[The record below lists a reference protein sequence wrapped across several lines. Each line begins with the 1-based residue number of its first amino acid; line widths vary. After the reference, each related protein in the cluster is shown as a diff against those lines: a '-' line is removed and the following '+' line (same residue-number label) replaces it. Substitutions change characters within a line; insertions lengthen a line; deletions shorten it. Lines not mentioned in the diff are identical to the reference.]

1 MNSLKNFYENNN
13 LNYFEQFFKLK
24 KDLNSNFS
32 FNFDDS
38 NENYYNNRIIFDYL
52 KEIKNEEIEFSEI
65 FDLLLNKEIL
75 NKENIKNF
83 LYDFLNIILNIKTFT
98 FKDSKYLYQKISKI
112 LHNENNY
119 ENIENILNLLEIIYN
134 VKNKNQNFNML
145 NYYIFLENGC
155 KLNINNKINY
165 KIIFNL
171 SFSFKCIFKEN
182 NCSILNIEFNNGD
195 GINLIIDENNNIKEN
210 SILNKIIEPNF
221 QLFQIINIKLNLNEN
236 SNLILFIN
244 EKEYELGIFN
254 DFSSLNSI
262 NLLKNMI
269 SEVYFINGYLCNLD
283 DLNKEEM
290 NKINNNNNIISS
302 TNDKNQ
308 CENIIKEEVK
318 NSEKIEENKEENK
331 IEENKIE
338 EKEENKIEE
347 KEENK
352 IEENN
357 EVINDEIKS
366 LKENIKNKINEIQNI
381 FNNFDINNI
390 EKYLDYKEKYLFL
403 YFFIPSIYN
412 DKYSNKEKEIISFNQ
427 GENNYK
433 IHCYLN
439 NRENIFNIGGF
450 DIFIPFFTFINIIK
464 NSDDEK
470 IFLFNKLLNIIQIMY
485 DSNKKLIENENKNEF
500 DNFLK
505 SFNYS
510 ILFISKNI
518 LFKIIT
524 EDKIFIQKNI
534 LNRLKETFNQKNII
548 EFIIEDKLN
557 EKIFYNLEKNL
568 FFNNGFWNYK
578 PNKSY
583 YYKIYNFVTNDFKK
597 PVLLPILNINKNYKN
612 LINNDE
618 IFNKIFIQKK
628 EEINEDNLNDNMCL
642 FKNENKDMYLYSIL
656 NYEELIKDSKEFNE
670 QLILTIQNKYFFE
683 KEINLIKEVCR
694 IKQTHHINGF
704 ILFNNEKMVF
714 HSYFID
720 NNRKFCTNNISK
732 NNNCFGS
739 IFECPKYEYLKTL
752 EIKIKDIKMILQR
765 YYYFKDNA
773 FEIYTFSGKNYYFN
787 SNDNNVINLLFK
799 IINKNNQFFNKKY
812 DDNTCNLFIN
822 KDYKKKEYDF
832 IKLWKNKKIS
842 NFNFVMLLNIFANR
856 SYLDLYQYPIFPW
869 IIFPQPTKNNKN
881 LNYRNLSLP
890 MGQNIYDENSK
901 TRLNLFDQSYD
912 LLIEEIP
919 IIQNKI
925 YTNKNFYFI
934 KNSDICRLYY
944 YNTNYSNP
952 VYTSYYLLRSIPF
965 TFTSFKLQGNYFD
978 DPNRLF
984 SSYIESCKC
993 ALLQKSDVKELI
1005 PEFYFFWEMFV
1016 NYNNINFFYNE
1027 KSKRIFNSKNN
1038 KSIDNINELDKIF
1051 EFPLFYNKNK
1061 KMLLKNENKYENFNE
1076 IMFFVLNLSRA
1087 FESNE
1092 ISNNLN
1098 DWIDLIFGTTQ
1109 KIDETYLPNKAK
1121 IQEFKDNLKV
1131 GFFKTLNFLKN
1142 KITDNETKEKI
1153 NVKNLFRPESYLDN
1167 PEIEDLLNEKDN
1179 EKKKLFYESVEFGV
1193 IPKQILKEN
1202 CEKKINENYNR
1213 NFKKNI
1219 KHLINKNIISYLKN
1233 PDFKLRKEKF
1243 YKKYFKYSISAW
1255 EIIEQKNYLLI
1266 GNSNGELII
1275 FKYTKYERNL
1285 FDNLINLK
1293 FKKKIINHTN
1303 SIVSIYY
1310 NDDLNLFIT
1319 FSLDCYINIYTI
1331 NFKLINSFK
1340 DEENIKNPSKNSFVY
1355 LISHPIPSIIIYN
1368 HPLLISY
1375 SLNVGLTEFS
1385 NKVIKIKVEE
1395 SFEKSI
1401 ILKDLFFEEIL
1412 ITTDKSRQKMYLFS
1426 LPELNKYNNNI
1437 VLNNDK
1443 INNFYVDDE
1452 KKLLLEHENNV
1463 LTSYFIYQII

>member
-1 MNSLKNFYENNN
+1 MNSLILKNFYENNN
-13 LNYFEQFFKLK
+13 LNYFEQFFNIK
-24 KDLNSNFS
+24 KDSNSN
-32 FNFDDS
+32 FNFDDL
-38 NENYYNNRIIFDYL
+38 NKNYYNYRIIFDYL
-52 KEIKNEEIEFSEI
+52 KEIKNEEIEFSDI

-83 LYDFLNIILNIKTFT
+83 LYDFLNIILNIKTFK

-112 LHNENNY
+112 LNNENNY
-119 ENIENILNLLEIIYN
+119 ENIKNILNLLEIIYN
-134 VKNKNQNFNML
+134 VKNENQNSNIS
-145 NYYIFLENGC
+145 NYFIFLENGC
-155 KLNINNKINY
+155 KLTINNKINY

-171 SFSFKCIFKEN
+171 SFSFKCVFKEK
-182 NCSILNIEFNNGD
+182 NCSILNIEFNNNNL
-195 GINLIIDENNNIKEN
+195 NLIIDENNNIKEN
-210 SILNKIIEPNF
+210 SILNKTLESNF
-221 QLFQIINIKLNLNEN
+221 NFSNIINIKLNLNEVN
-236 SNLILFIN
+236 KLILIIN
-244 EKEYELGIFN
+244 EKEFDLGIFN
-254 DFSSLNSI
+254 DFSTLNSI
-262 NLLKNMI
+262 ILFKNMI
-269 SEVYFINGYLCNLD
+269 SEVYYINGYLCNLD
-283 DLNKEEM
+283 DLYNQEM
-290 NKINNNNNIISS
+290 SKINLNNINSTNNNN
-302 TNDKNQ
+302 Q
-308 CENIIKEEVK
+308 EENIINNETDEKVEKEKEENNK
-318 NSEKIEENKEENK
+318 IEEIEENKEGINK
-331 IEENKIE
+331 
-338 EKEENKIEE
+338 
-347 KEENK
+347 
-352 IEENN
+352 
-357 EVINDEIKS
+357 EIKS
-366 LKENIKNKINEIQNI
+366 LKENINNKINEIQKI
-381 FNNFDINNI
+381 YNNFDPLNI
-390 EKYLDYKEKYLFL
+390 ENYLQNNEKYLFL
-403 YFFIPSIYN
+403 FFYIPSIYN
-412 DKYSNKEKEIISFNQ
+412 NNNIFSNIENQIISFNK
-427 GENNYK
+427 EDNNYK

-450 DIFIPFFTFINIIK
+450 DIFIPFFNYINIIQI
-464 NSDDEK
+464 SEDEK
-470 IFLFNKLLNIIQIMY
+470 ILLFNKLLNIIQIMY
-485 DSNKKLIENENKNEF
+485 NSNKHLIEKENKYEF
-500 DNFLK
+500 NNFLK
-505 SFNYS
+505 SFYYS
-510 ILFISKNI
+510 ILFIPKNI

-524 EDKIFIQKNI
+524 KEITFINENIF
-534 LNRLKETFNQKNII
+534 NRLKETFDQQNII
-548 EFIIEDKLN
+548 EFIIEDKIN
-557 EKIFYNLEKNL
+557 EKVYYNLQKNL
-568 FFNNGFWNYK
+568 FLNNGFWNYK

-583 YYKIYNFVTNDFKK
+583 YNKIYNFVTNDFKK
-597 PVLLPILNINKNYKN
+597 PILIPILNINKNYKY

-618 IFNKIFIQKK
+618 IFNKLFNENK
-628 EEINEDNLNDNMCL
+628 ELNKENSCDNLCL
-642 FKNENKDMYLYSIL
+642 TKNENKDMYLYSIL
-656 NYEELIKDSKEFNE
+656 NYNELIKDSNEFNK
-670 QLILTIQNKYFFE
+670 QLILILQKKYFLD
-683 KEINLIKEVCR
+683 KNVNLINDVCR
-694 IKQTHHINGF
+694 IKQTHHISGF
-704 ILFNNEKMVF
+704 ILFNNEQIIF

-720 NNRKFCTNNISK
+720 NNFTNKKFCTNNISK

-739 IFECPKYEYLKTL
+739 IFECPKYEYNKTL
-752 EIKIKDIKMILQR
+752 EIKIKDIKLILQR
-765 YYYFKDNA
+765 YYYFRENA

-787 SNDNNVINLLFK
+787 SNENNKINLLFK
-799 IINKNNQFFNKKY
+799 IINKNNEFFVKKY
-812 DDNTCNLFIN
+812 DKNTCNLFIN
-822 KDYKKKEYDF
+822 YKYKQKDYDF

-842 NFNFVMLLNIFANR
+842 NFNFIMLLNIFANR

-869 IIFPQPTKNNKN
+869 IIFPQPTENNKN

-1027 KSKRIFNSKNN
+1027 KIKRIFNSKNN

-1131 GFFKTLNFLKN
+1131 GFLKTFNFLKN
-1142 KITDNETKEKI
+1142 KITDNEIKEKI

-1193 IPKQILKEN
+1193 IPKQILKDN

-1219 KHLINKNIISYLKN
+1219 KYLINKNIISYLKN
-1233 PDFKLRKEKF
+1233 PDFKLRKENF

-1293 FKKKIINHTN
+1293 FIKKIINHTN

-1310 NDDLNLFIT
+1310 NEDLNLFIT

-1331 NFKLINSFK
+1331 DFKLLNSFK
-1340 DEENIKNPSKNSFVY
+1340 DEENFKNEPSKNSFAY

-1368 HPLLISY
+1368 HPLLLSY
-1375 SLNVGLTEFS
+1375 CLNVGLNEFS
-1385 NKVIKIKVEE
+1385 NKIIKINVEE
-1395 SFEKSI
+1395 PFEKSI
-1401 ILKDLFFEEIL
+1401 IVKDLFFEEIL
-1412 ITTDKSRQKMYLFS
+1412 IATDKTRKKIYLFS
-1426 LPELNKYNNNI
+1426 LPELNKYKKDI
-1437 VLNNDK
+1437 FLNNVK

-1463 LTSYFIYQII
+1463 LTPYFINQII

>member
-1 MNSLKNFYENNN
+1 MNSLILKNFYENNN
-13 LNYFEQFFKLK
+13 LNYFEQFFNIK
-24 KDLNSNFS
+24 KDLNSNF
-32 FNFDDS
+32 NFDDL
-38 NENYYNNRIIFDYL
+38 NKNYYNYRIIFDYL

-65 FDLLLNKEIL
+65 FDLILNKEIL

-83 LYDFLNIILNIKTFT
+83 LYDFLNIILNIKTFK

-112 LHNENNY
+112 LNNENNY
-119 ENIENILNLLEIIYN
+119 ENIKNILNLLEIIYN
-134 VKNKNQNFNML
+134 VKNENQNSNIS
-145 NYYIFLENGC
+145 NYFIFLENGC

-171 SFSFKCIFKEN
+171 SFSFKCVFKEK
-182 NCSILNIEFNNGD
+182 NCTILNIEFNKNN
-195 GINLIIDENNNIKEN
+195 INLIIDENNNIKEN
-210 SILNKIIEPNF
+210 SILNKTIESNF
-221 QLFQIINIKLNLNEN
+221 QLSNIINVKLNLNKVN
-236 SNLILFIN
+236 KLILIIN
-244 EKEYELGIFN
+244 EKEFELGIFN
-254 DFSSLNSI
+254 DFSTLNSI
-262 NLLKNMI
+262 ILFKNMI
-269 SEVYFINGYLCNLD
+269 SEVYYINGYLCNLD
-283 DLNKEEM
+283 DLYNQEM
-290 NKINNNNNIISS
+290 SKINLNNINSTNNNNQ
-302 TNDKNQ
+302 D
-308 CENIIKEEVK
+308 ENIINNEKEENGNK
-318 NSEKIEENKEENK
+318 KEENEKEENKKIEEIEENKEGFNK
-331 IEENKIE
+331 EIE
-338 EKEENKIEE
+338 
-347 KEENK
+347 
-352 IEENN
+352 
-357 EVINDEIKS
+357 S
-366 LKENIKNKINEIQNI
+366 LKENINNKINEIQKI
-381 FNNFDINNI
+381 YNNFDPLNI
-390 EKYLDYKEKYLFL
+390 EKYLLNNEKYLFL
-403 YFFIPSIYN
+403 YFYVPSIYN
-412 DKYSNKEKEIISFNQ
+412 NDIFSNMENQVISFNK
-427 GENNYK
+427 EDNNNYK

-450 DIFIPFFTFINIIK
+450 DIFIPFFNFINIIQI
-464 NSDDEK
+464 SDDEK
-470 IFLFNKLLNIIQIMY
+470 ILLFNKLLNIIQIMY
-485 DSNKKLIENENKNEF
+485 NSNKNLIEKENKDEF
-500 DNFLK
+500 NIFLK
-505 SFNYS
+505 SFYYS
-510 ILFISKNI
+510 ILFIPKNI
-518 LFKIIT
+518 LLKIIT
-524 EDKIFIQKNI
+524 KEITFINEKFF
-534 LNRLKETFNQKNII
+534 NRLKESFNQQNII
-548 EFIIEDKLN
+548 EFIIEDKIN
-557 EKIFYNLEKNL
+557 EKIYYNLQKIL
-568 FFNNGFWNYK
+568 FLNNGFWNYK
-578 PNKSY
+578 PNKFY
-583 YYKIYNFVTNDFKK
+583 YDKIYNFVTNDFKK
-597 PVLLPILNINKNYKN
+597 PILIPILNINKNYKY

-618 IFNKIFIQKK
+618 IFNKLFIENK
-628 EEINEDNLNDNMCL
+628 ELNKDNSCDNLCL
-642 FKNENKDMYLYSIL
+642 IKNENKDMYLYSIL
-656 NYEELIKDSKEFNE
+656 NYNELIKNSNEFNN
-670 QLILTIQNKYFFE
+670 QLISILQKKYFSD
-683 KEINLIKEVCR
+683 KKVNLINDVCR
-694 IKQTHHINGF
+694 IKQTHHISGF
-704 ILFNNEKMVF
+704 ILFNNEQIIF

-720 NNRKFCTNNISK
+720 NNFSNRKFCTNNISK

-739 IFECPKYEYLKTL
+739 IFECPKYEYNKTL
-752 EIKIKDIKMILQR
+752 EIKIKDIKLILQR
-765 YYYFKDNA
+765 YYYFKENA

-787 SNDNNVINLLFK
+787 SNENNKINLLFK
-799 IINKNNQFFNKKY
+799 IINKNNEFFVKKY
-812 DDNTCNLFIN
+812 DKNKCNLFIN
-822 KDYKKKEYDF
+822 YKYKQKDYDF

-842 NFNFVMLLNIFANR
+842 NFNFIMLLNIFANR

-869 IIFPQPTKNNKN
+869 IIFPQPTENNKN

-1051 EFPLFYNKNK
+1051 EFPLFYSKNK

-1202 CEKKINENYNR
+1202 CGQKINENYNR

-1293 FKKKIINHTN
+1293 FKKKVINHTN

-1331 NFKLINSFK
+1331 DFKLLNSFK
-1340 DEENIKNPSKNSFVY
+1340 DEENFKNEPSKNSFAY

-1368 HPLLISY
+1368 HPLLLSY
-1375 SLNVGLTEFS
+1375 CLNVGLNEFS
-1385 NKVIKIKVEE
+1385 NKVIKINVEE
-1395 SFEKSI
+1395 PFEKSI
-1401 ILKDLFFEEIL
+1401 IVKDLFFEEIL
-1412 ITTDKSRQKMYLFS
+1412 ITTDKTRKKMYLFS
-1426 LPELNKYNNNI
+1426 LPELNKYKKDI
-1437 VLNNDK
+1437 ILNNDK
-1443 INNFYVDDE
+1443 INNFYVDGE
-1452 KKLLLEHENNV
+1452 KKLLLEYENNV
-1463 LTSYFIYQII
+1463 LTSYFINQII